1 MAFEHVENADLDSYY
16 ISNEVVVGTLCEE
29 SLLGIA
35 TASGAEHSIDGGPW
49 RRGDTGIQSGQ
60 RVRIRMLSAPTF
72 FTRKTAQVTIGQVE
86 CEQLLFDVV
95 CFLQGTLSEYSVT
108 TRSGDAAEAPLASI
122 TSHVDGEMVNASTL
136 TVTGV
141 STDPDG
147 VAEVRVNDI
156 PATSDDNFLSWEAQ
170 VPLQTGIN
178 ELVVS
183 TADVFLN
190 RNPRAFSIDVENTR
204 IVFNAA
210 EAVFMHTAS
219 NRLFVADSELNAL
232 VAIDTQTD
240 DWVTLSD
247 AESANGLA
255 VADAKRLIVDS
266 AETRAWVLTNYD
278 YQRGYI
284 DLIEIDLATGV
295 RTLLAGL
302 AAPIDEMADL
312 ALDEGNQQLLL
323 LLKEPGQTTS
333 STLVSGRVVSFD
345 LDTGATQLIS
355 DNMIPTEEPQ
365 FWGTTGILFD
375 TAGQQLLVF
384 QAHNILTIQ
393 PVTGDRQLLLEDD
406 HIWATVSVIDEIGGR
421 TIFSNRGDPQSL
433 GFDSFDAADLSTG
446 TQSFV
451 VRAERSFPNS
461 INAAYDWLS
470 ERLFYVN
477 GDHVGT
483 IDLVTG
489 EVETDYY

>member
-1 MAFEHVENADLDSYY
+1 
-16 ISNEVVVGTLCEE
+16 
-29 SLLGIA
+29 
-35 TASGAEHSIDGGPW
+35 
-49 RRGDTGIQSGQ
+49 
-60 RVRIRMLSAPTF
+60 MLSAPTF

-266 AETRAWVLTNYD
+266 AETRA
-278 YQRGYI
+278 
-284 DLIEIDLATGV
+284 
-295 RTLLAGL
+295 GL

-393 PVTGDRQLLLEDD
+393 PVTGDRQLRAILSHL
-406 HIWATVSVIDEIGGR
+406 ALTVSTQLTFRPALRVLWCVPSDR
-421 TIFSNRGDPQSL
+421 FLTRLMLPT
-433 GFDSFDAADLSTG
+433 TG
-446 TQSFV
+446 
-451 VRAERSFPNS
+451 
-461 INAAYDWLS
+461 
-470 ERLFYVN
+470 
-477 GDHVGT
+477 
-483 IDLVTG
+483 
-489 EVETDYY
+489 